1 MVISLLRQKLHSQE
15 LKMLEMDDHISWLQ
29 MQLSI
34 LRGVVEDRDQLEE
47 KWMQSQEEIKLL
59 ISKIK
64 QLQEHIDMLEVD
76 LDFKDG
82 QMSILQDEIQFYKYN
97 IV

>member
-1 MVISLLRQKLHSQE
+1 
-15 LKMLEMDDHISWLQ
+15 MLEMDDHISWLQ

-47 KWMQSQEEIKLL
+47 KCMQSKEESKLL
-59 ISKIK
+59 ISKIN

-82 QMSILQDEIQFYKYN
+82 QMSILQDEIQFYKYKN
-97 IV
+97 ML